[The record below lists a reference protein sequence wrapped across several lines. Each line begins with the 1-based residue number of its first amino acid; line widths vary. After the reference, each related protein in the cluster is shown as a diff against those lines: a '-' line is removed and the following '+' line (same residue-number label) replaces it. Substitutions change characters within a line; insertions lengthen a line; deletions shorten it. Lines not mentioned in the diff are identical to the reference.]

1 MTSRVLAAGAAL
13 FVSALA
19 FVSVSAQQKAES
31 NPPVPTFAK
40 DVAPILYKNCVT
52 CHRPGEIGPMPL
64 LTWEDARPYAQA
76 ILEEVG
82 AGHMPPWHAEAPD
95 GTFSNERRLSA
106 ADKATLLA
114 WAGGG
119 APKGDPKDMP
129 AMPSFADGWQLGQP
143 DQVLEMSE
151 AFQVPASGT
160 VAYEYFY
167 LPTNFT
173 EAKFIKSIEVRPGVR
188 AAVHHVLV
196 FYRAVPDRPRLPGVL
211 RGNPEQ
217 NRLPQPQFG
226 PAPPKGSATGQQ
238 GETQRLIATY
248 APGTNPQVMPEGT
261 AMRLEPG
268 GVIEL
273 QVHYTAFGEAVS
285 DRTRVGLIFA
295 KDPAPR
301 EVRATNF
308 LNAQLVLPAGAKDVR
323 VDADVSFVA
332 DATLWGIFPHTH
344 LRGTRWQYELQLAD
358 GTKNIILDVPRYD
371 FNWQT
376 YYMFSKPLEIPA
388 GAKLVSSAWY
398 DNSASNKSNPDPKV
412 EVHWGDQTWE
422 EMQYT
427 GLLYSPAEKKAPT
440 PRH

>member
-1 MTSRVLAAGAAL
+1 MTSRILAAASAL
-13 FVSALA
+13 FVCALA
-19 FVSVSAQQKAES
+19 FVSAQQKTE
-31 NPPVPTFAK
+31 NNRPVPTFTK

-95 GTFSNERRLSA
+95 GTFTNERRLSP
-106 ADKATLLA
+106 ADKDTLLR

-143 DQVLEMSE
+143 DQVFEMTE
-151 AFQVPASGT
+151 PFPVPASGT

-167 LPTNFT
+167 IPTNFT
-173 EAKFIKSIEVRPGVR
+173 DAKLVKSIEVRPGVR

-196 FYRAVPDRPRLPGVL
+196 FYRSSPDRVQPAVIR
-211 RGNPEQ
+211 RNAEQ
-217 NRLPQPQFG
+217 MKEAALQIG
-226 PAPPKGSATGQQ
+226 PAPPRAPASQT
-238 GETQRLIATY
+238 ERQRLIATY
-248 APGTNPQVMPEGT
+248 APGTNPQVMPAGT
-261 AMRLEPG
+261 ALRLEPG

-273 QVHYTAFGEAVS
+273 QVHYTAFGEAVN
-285 DRTRVGLIFA
+285 DRTKVGIIFS
-295 KDPAPR
+295 KDPEPR
-301 EVRATNF
+301 EIRPMHFFNT
-308 LNAQLVLPAGAKDVR
+308 QLVLPAGAKDVR

-344 LRGTRWQYELQLAD
+344 LRGTRWQYELQLPD
-358 GTKNIILDVPRYD
+358 GSKKIILDVPHYD
-371 FNWQT
+371 FKWQT
-376 YYMFSKPLEIPA
+376 YYMFKEPLQIPA

-398 DNSASNKSNPDPKV
+398 DNSAGNKSNPDPKV

-427 GLLYSPAEKKAPT
+427 GLMYSPAEKKAPT
-440 PRH
+440 TKKRQ